1 MADESRIMIVNVLR
15 DKNPKSE
22 NFGKV
27 LYADIVVDIYLGC
40 MGYNNGWQELFT
52 KEIDFELF
60 AENDEETTKEDKY
73 GEIMKE
79 GNIKTIIEWLE
90 NVAPVSLKKYRRIP
104 PFLGLLKGIAPAE
117 WDELHVVH
125 YGY

>member
-1 MADESRIMIVNVLR
+1 MAYESRIMIVNALR
-15 DKNPKSE
+15 EKNPKSE

-27 LYADIVVDIYLGC
+27 LYADIVADIYLGC

-73 GEIMKE
+73 GKIMKE
-79 GNIKTIIEWLE
+79 GNIKTIKSITK
-90 NVAPVSLKKYRRIP
+90 NIV
-104 PFLGLLKGIAPAE
+104 LLILTKNIQT
-117 WDELHVVH
+117 L
-125 YGY
+125 